1 MVPLGFAMIQ
11 RLLAV
16 FAAVALLPT
25 VCLAGIRSE
34 GKYSGVV
41 IFDRWD
47 GCTLY
52 SGVYVMYISDDVKEQ
67 LRADAGKC
75 VQIDATDVVQ
85 PRNPGDGL
93 IRQFKVLGAAPP
105 AREWES
111 LEGLK
116 LSVVRAFEDGHTPEF
131 LIRVEN
137 VGEKPW
143 VLRMDALAPTLL
155 RAQTAGGNGLSPA
168 DGPSIAAITRQS
180 FWIHGEGPRMRE
192 TDGVWQ
198 WRITSPEKLNASVSL
213 DPKAT
218 FELRLSF
225 ALPPGEY
232 DFLAG
237 YGGGVH
243 ENQSIAS
250 NRIGFDVKEDGNAV
264 MVEARV
270 GRQLQ

>member
-1 MVPLGFAMIQ
+1 MFP
-11 RLLAV
+11 RLSTIVTAL
-16 FAAVALLPT
+16 ALLST

-52 SGVYVMYISDDVKEQ
+52 SGVYVMYISEDVKEQ

-85 PRNPGDGL
+85 PRNPVDGL
-93 IRQFKVLGAAPP
+93 IRQFKVLGAAP
-105 AREWES
+105 AAKEWES
-111 LEGLK
+111 LDGLK
-116 LSVVRAFEDGHTPEF
+116 LSVVRAFEDGHPPEF

-137 VGEKPW
+137 VGDKPR
-143 VLRMDALAPTLL
+143 VLRMNSLAPTLL
-155 RAQTAGGNGLSPA
+155 KGKPTGGNGLNPA
-168 DGPSIAAITRQS
+168 DGPSIAAVTRQS
-180 FWIHGEGPRMRE
+180 FWIDLEGPRMQE
-192 TDGVWQ
+192 SSGTWQ
-198 WRITSPEKLNASVSL
+198 WRVTSPEKLSSSVSL

-225 ALPPGEY
+225 TLPPGEY

-250 NRIGFDVKEDGNAV
+250 NRIGFDVRQDGTAV
-264 MVEARV
+264 EVKAVNR
-270 GRQLQ
+270 

>member
-1 MVPLGFAMIQ
+1 MFP
-11 RLLAV
+11 RLSTIVIAL
-16 FAAVALLPT
+16 ALLPT

-41 IFDRWD
+41 VFDRWD

-52 SGVYVMYISDDVKEQ
+52 SGVYVMYISEDVKEQ
-67 LRADAGKC
+67 LRDHAGKC

-85 PRNPGDGL
+85 PMNPGDGL
-93 IRQFKVLGAAPP
+93 IRQFKVLGTAPP

-111 LEGLK
+111 LDGLK
-116 LSVVRAFEDGHTPEF
+116 LSIVRAFEDGHTPEF

-137 VGEKPW
+137 VGDKPR

-155 RAQTAGGNGLSPA
+155 RAQTAGSNGLSPA
-168 DGPSIAAITRQS
+168 DGPSIAAVTRQS
-180 FWIHGEGPRMRE
+180 FWIHGEGPRMQE
-192 TDGVWQ
+192 TNETWQ
-198 WRITSPEKLNASVSL
+198 WRVTSPEKLNASVSL

-225 ALPPGEY
+225 SLPPGEY

-243 ENQSIAS
+243 ENQGIAS
-250 NRIGFDVKEDGNAV
+250 NRVGFDVRQDGTAV
-264 MVEARV
+264 VVKAADR
-270 GRQLQ
+270 